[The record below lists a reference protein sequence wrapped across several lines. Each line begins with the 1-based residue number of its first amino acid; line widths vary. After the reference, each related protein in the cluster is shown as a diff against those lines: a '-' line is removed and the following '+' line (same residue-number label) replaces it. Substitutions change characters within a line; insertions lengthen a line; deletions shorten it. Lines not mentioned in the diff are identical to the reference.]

1 MSSGRFSA
9 NTIAGALAVVI
20 TLAVFAA
27 LEWKAART
35 AMAAGFWFEDAAFDL
50 PPDVAGK
57 LGGALTAADIHTIKQ
72 LSRRELEQAF
82 AGLQIVFPD
91 DGSGFWRV
99 QVVSTLRFRGRVA
112 PFGAAG
118 ASFGFGPLGGRAS
131 IGLSILAVNALRHA
145 PANASRQA
153 IIEGIGRG
161 VGRAAVHE
169 FAHQIAGAQ
178 VDDRTHQDSYEDHS
192 ADRAPQDD
200 GELRW
205 ARVWPILR
213 AKVGVSSSAPPAAGS
228 VSARASCRP
237 RRRRARSRSG
247 SRWRSRVPNSFVS
260 LPARPNFP
268 DDASVELQLVD
279 LAVVVDVVGRIRVG
293 AVEILMR
300 PW

>member
-1 MSSGRFSA
+1 VGTARISA
-9 NTIAGALAVVI
+9 NAIAGALAIVV
-20 TLAVFAA
+20 TLSVFAA

-57 LGGALTAADIHTIKQ
+57 LGGDLTAADIDTIKQ

-99 QVVSTLRFRGRVA
+99 QVVSTLRFRGRIA

-131 IGLSILAVNALRHA
+131 IGLSTLAVNALRYA
-145 PANASRQA
+145 PPGASRQT
-153 IIEGIGRG
+153 IVEGIARG

-178 VDDRTHQDSYEDHS
+178 VDDRTHQDSYEYFS
-192 ADRAPQDD
+192 ADRAPQYY

-213 AKVGVSSSAPPAAGS
+213 AKVGVSSTVPPAAG
-228 VSARASCRP
+228 
-237 RRRRARSRSG
+237 
-247 SRWRSRVPNSFVS
+247 
-260 LPARPNFP
+260 
-268 DDASVELQLVD
+268 
-279 LAVVVDVVGRIRVG
+279 
-293 AVEILMR
+293 
-300 PW
+300 